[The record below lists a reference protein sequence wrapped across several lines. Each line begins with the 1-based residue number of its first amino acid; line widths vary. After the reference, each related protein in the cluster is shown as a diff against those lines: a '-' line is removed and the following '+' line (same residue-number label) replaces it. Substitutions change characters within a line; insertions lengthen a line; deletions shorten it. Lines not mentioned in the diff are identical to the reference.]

1 MSFRLALRA
10 LPARST
16 RSLRPIQ
23 SLSQFSRSYA
33 TPVKPPSNPPPP
45 AGLEG
50 LFGGSDKKGGTT
62 VAPKVPG
69 SEPPSGPSQPK
80 TPDVKLPGGEEG
92 LEKPG
97 EEAEEKSFKERR
109 PKLSEQMMGGLTG
122 KKAAT
127 GGGGGPGGGG
137 GAGGPNQWGMT
148 PNQLLLAVLA

>member
-1 MSFRLALRA
+1 M
-10 LPARST
+10 
-16 RSLRPIQ
+16 
-23 SLSQFSRSYA
+23 
-33 TPVKPPSNPPPP
+33 KPPSNPPPP

-80 TPDVKLPGGEEG
+80 VPDVKLPGGEEG
-92 LEKPG
+92 LEKP
-97 EEAEEKSFKERR
+97 EEAEEKSSKERR

-137 GAGGPNQWGMT
+137 GA
-148 PNQLLLAVLA
+148 

>member
-1 MSFRLALRA
+1 MSLRLALRA
-10 LPARST
+10 LPARSA
-16 RSLRPIQ
+16 RSLRPLP

-69 SEPPSGPSQPK
+69 SEPPAGPSQPK
-80 TPDVKLPGGEEG
+80 TPDVKLPDGEEG
-92 LEKPG
+92 AEKPG
-97 EEAEEKSFKERR
+97 EDVGEKPLKERR
-109 PKLSEQMMGGLTG
+109 AKLSEQMMSGLTG
-122 KKAAT
+122 KKTAT
-127 GGGGGPGGGG
+127 GGGGGGDGGPGG
-137 GAGGPNQWGMT
+137 GGPNQWGLT